1 MKSISRLFYFVIIM
15 MVSFSCSKEESTT
28 VPKKE
33 VDPKVSGYSVEEAMV
48 DNVKDH
54 DEPGDAD
61 FSESEVVEITLN
73 ATSIDVEQ
81 GKGAT
86 VSGNVVTI
94 NSAGTYRL
102 IGTIKDGRVIVD
114 VSKEDVVRIV
124 MNGANITCKNGAP
137 VFIVS
142 CKKTIVI
149 LAEGTENFLAD
160 HSEYIFDLP
169 EEKEPN
175 AALFSKDDL
184 TICGTGKLT
193 VTGKFNDAIGGKD
206 GLVIKDAHLS
216 LFAVDDG
223 IQVKDYIVIKGDA
236 VLDIRALDDGIK
248 SFHANDPARGYTY
261 IQSGELNIIAGGD
274 GIQAETQ
281 ILVSNGTFDIVA
293 GTGSNFDNV
302 DNLSLKGLKSVTG
315 VIIDDGNFVIDA
327 ADDAINSDGI
337 ISINGG
343 NFTLSSGDDA
353 VHADVAL
360 GISGGNI
367 NVLTC
372 TDGLEGNIITIKGG
386 VMNVVATVD
395 GINILD
401 EKESDSQQS
410 THKLKSGIEG
420 EKSHL
425 YIHGGQLF
433 ITALDD
439 GIDVDGTFE
448 MTGGEVVVNGKAGG
462 DKAFEINGDM
472 IISGGII
479 IGTQET
485 VMEPLPL
492 ELSKQHSLLV
502 DFSTEH
508 SAGILFHIQNM
519 SGEELLTF
527 SPSQKHQSV
536 FISTPSFVEDEAY
549 KIFYGGSSTGS
560 MNHGIYKEGIYS
572 PGDLFSEFTASEI
585 VTHIQE

>member
-1 MKSISRLFYFVIIM
+1 MKSISRLFYFVAIM

-33 VDPKVSGYSVEEAMV
+33 VDPKVSGYTVEEAMV

-54 DEPGDAD
+54 DEPGDGD
-61 FSESEVVEITLN
+61 FSESEVFEITLN
-73 ATSIDVEQ
+73 ATSIDVDH
-81 GKGAT
+81 GKGAD

-137 VFIVS
+137 VFIAS
-142 CKKTIVI
+142 CKKTILI

-160 HSEYIFDLP
+160 HSLYIFDLP

-223 IQVKDYIVIKGDA
+223 IQVKDYVVIKGDA
-236 VLDIRALDDGIK
+236 EINIRAMDDGIK
-248 SFHANDPARGYTY
+248 SFHATDPARGYTY
-261 IQSGELNIIAGGD
+261 IESGVLNIIAGGD

-281 ILVSNGTFDIVA
+281 LLVSNGTINIVA
-293 GTGSNFDNV
+293 GTGSDFNNV
-302 DNLSLKGLKSVTG
+302 DNLSLKGLKAVTG
-315 VIIDDGNFVIDA
+315 IIIDDGNFIIDA
-327 ADDAINSDGI
+327 SDDVIHSDGI
-337 ISINGG
+337 VSINGG
-343 NFTLSSGDDA
+343 DFTLSSGNDA
-353 VHADVAL
+353 LHADVAL
-360 GISGGNI
+360 GISGGDI
-367 NVLTC
+367 KILTC
-372 TDGLEGNIITIKGG
+372 KNGVESNMITIQDGVMDIFASGDGLK
-386 VMNVVATVD
+386 
-395 GINILD
+395 IL
-401 EKESDSQQS
+401 KESEAFMSQS
-410 THKLKSGIEG
+410 ILKNGIEG

-425 YIHGGQLF
+425 YIRGGSLF

-439 GIDVDGTFE
+439 GIDVKGTFE
-448 MTGGEVVVNGKAGG
+448 MSGGEVVVNGKTGG
-462 DKAFEINGDM
+462 DKAFEIDGDM
-472 IISGGII
+472 IISGGVLIA
-479 IGTQET
+479 TQEA

-492 ELSKQHSLLV
+492 ELSKQHSLMV
-502 DFSTEH
+502 NFSTVH
-508 SAGILFHIQNM
+508 SAGTLFHIQKK
-519 SGEELLTF
+519 SGGELLTF
-527 SPSQKHQSV
+527 SPSENHQSV
-536 FISTPSFVEDEAY
+536 FISTPSFVEDETY
-549 KIFYGGSSTGS
+549 KIFY
-560 MNHGIYKEGIYS
+560 
-572 PGDLFSEFTASEI
+572 
-585 VTHIQE
+585 

>member
-1 MKSISRLFYFVIIM
+1 MKNISRLFYFVTVVMI
-15 MVSFSCSKEESTT
+15 SFSCSKEEANNI
-28 VPKKE
+28 PKKE
-33 VDPKVSGYSVEEAMV
+33 VDPKVSGYSVEEAMAE
-48 DNVKDH
+48 NVKDH

-61 FSESEVVEITLN
+61 FSESDVVEITLK
-73 ATSIDVEQ
+73 AASIAVEQ
-81 GKGAT
+81 GKGAD
-86 VSGNVVTI
+86 VSDNVVTI

-102 IGTIKDGRVIVD
+102 SGKINDGRVIVN
-114 VSKEDVVRIV
+114 VSKDELVRII
-124 MNGANITCKNGAP
+124 MNNADITCLNGAP
-137 VFIVS
+137 MFIAA
-142 CKKTIVI
+142 CKKTIII
-149 LAEGTENFLAD
+149 LADGTENYLAD
-160 HSEYIFDLP
+160 HSSYIFDLP

-175 AALFSKDDL
+175 AALFSKDDM

-223 IQVKDYIVIKGDA
+223 IQVKDYVVIKGDA

-248 SFHANDPARGYTY
+248 SFHETDPARGYTY
-261 IQSGELNIIAGGD
+261 IQSGVLNIIAGGD

-293 GTGSNFDNV
+293 GTGSDFNNV

-343 NFTLSSGDDA
+343 DFTLSSGDDA
-353 VHADVAL
+353 LHADVAL

-367 NVLTC
+367 NILTC
-372 TDGLEGNIITIKGG
+372 TGGLEGNIITIKGG
-386 VMNVVATVD
+386 IMNVVATVD

-410 THKLKSGIEG
+410 TRKLKSGIEG

-425 YIHGGQLF
+425 YIHGGHLY

-439 GIDVDGTFE
+439 GIDVNGTFE
-448 MTGGEVVVNGKAGG
+448 MTGGEVVVNGKVGG

-472 IISGGII
+472 IISGGVLIA
-479 IGTQET
+479 TQEA

-492 ELSKQHSLLV
+492 ELSKQHSLMV
-502 DFSTEH
+502 GFSAVH
-508 SAGILFHIQNM
+508 SAGTLFHIQKK
-519 SGEELLTF
+519 SGDELLTF
-527 SPSQKHQSV
+527 SPSQKYQSV

-549 KIFYGGSSTGS
+549 KIFYGGFSTGS
-560 MNHGIYKEGIYS
+560 MSHGIYKDGIYS
-572 PGDLFSEFTASEI
+572 PGDFFSEFTASKV
-585 VTHIQE
+585 VTHIQ